1 MVLPI
6 RNWMVSRVQYCSKRP
21 SEECQGC
28 LFWFCFFSFSPF
40 YFVLVK
46 DLRNPCKHRYLHWD
60 PLAEDVG
67 WRAAGVAQ
75 PSLQGGS
82 SPAEPHAL
90 VCIMGEVLSTLLLVS
105 ALFLSKN
112 GHKAAQQ
119 YEDFF
124 LIAFL
129 E

>member
-1 MVLPI
+1 M
-6 RNWMVSRVQYCSKRP
+6 
-21 SEECQGC
+21 
-28 LFWFCFFSFSPF
+28 
-40 YFVLVK
+40 
-46 DLRNPCKHRYLHWD
+46 
-60 PLAEDVG
+60 
-67 WRAAGVAQ
+67 AQ
-75 PSLQGGS
+75 PSLRGGS

-124 LIAFL
+124 FNFFGIEHNYFFL
-129 E
+129 LVC